1 LLCSIGMK
9 LAIADTNESALNDVK
24 KELVKAIGE
33 QNLIAVVCDVS
44 NIEDVRKLR
53 ERVFEAWGEVR
64 ATINVVP
71 PPSSACGR
79 DTTPPHSSVSLDIS
93 VNRFR
98 FF

>member
-1 LLCSIGMK
+1 MK

-24 KELVKAIGE
+24 KELSKTIGE

-71 PPSSACGR
+71 PRPVLADETQHLPIPQCPL
-79 DTTPPHSSVSLDIS
+79 TFL
-93 VNRFR
+93 
-98 FF
+98 